1 MHCKTRSAI
10 RPRGRIRKQE
20 STAVCIPSPGPPR
33 DSLVRRG
40 EQPTITCYNL
50 QSGGFHRGPRNTSG
64 HTEYCHAAQPG
75 EKNIFFSKNSR
86 KTKKKEKKFKKAKI
100 QRKKKNSRRNLTN
113 TFLQIQAAVL
123 AKNPDSH

>member
-33 DSLVRRG
+33 DSLVWRG

-75 EKNIFFSKNSR
+75 EKNIFF
-86 KTKKKEKKFKKAKI
+86 
-100 QRKKKNSRRNLTN
+100 QRTATRQRRKKNSLKKQKYKERKKIAGGI
-113 TFLQIQAAVL
+113 LQTHFSKFKLQC
-123 AKNPDSH
+123 